1 MPLNSGGV
9 DSKMI
14 HECESGSYRADE
26 QWKYDIGEIVDEGVM
41 EMAQESTRFFFPV
54 ILVILAYEWLVS
66 GLDKLLSGT
75 FVRDMHHEM
84 MDAIP
89 DMQYQFYAHF
99 LQKYCM
105 LHCEIIAAIVE
116 TGEILVGLSF
126 LLLAFLSI
134 TGRLNGNMRK
144 LGVITGLVSAFMN
157 LNFFFYQG
165 GSFFVNTSDP
175 FDEGIPIDLIMLFIQ
190 VAVATYFLKLDKHSH
205 GEGSSQQ
212 ITV

>member
-1 MPLNSGGV
+1 
-9 DSKMI
+9 
-14 HECESGSYRADE
+14 
-26 QWKYDIGEIVDEGVM
+26 
-41 EMAQESTRFFFPV
+41 MAQESTRFFFPV

-75 FVRDMHHEM
+75 FVRDMHNQM
-84 MDAIP
+84 MQSIP
-89 DMQYQFYAHF
+89 DMQYHFYARL

-105 LHCEIIAAIVE
+105 LHCEIVAALVE

-126 LLLAFLSI
+126 LFLAFLTA
-134 TGRLNGNMRK
+134 TGRLNNAMVK
-144 LGVITGLVSAFMN
+144 LGVFTGIVSAFMN

-175 FDEGIPIDLIMLFIQ
+175 FDEGIPIDLIMVFIQ
-190 VAVATYFLKLDKHSH
+190 VAVAVYFWKVGKQ
-205 GEGSSQQ
+205 SSRVDSSKQ